1 MESYPNWSDWKIRR
15 TLVEGK
21 SQSPNYAFDN
31 WLKMTKNFGD
41 DISSF
46 VGQARDKDKELDDE
60 IEKKKKEPDKKEPLD
75 KKDDTNAGDSE
86 AKDKETA
93 WKKLKDIAKER
104 MKKKEDKDSK

>member
-1 MESYPNWSDWKIRR
+1 MESYPNWSSWKIRR
-15 TLVEGK
+15 ELAEGK

-31 WLKMTKNFGD
+31 WLKITKNFGD

-60 IEKKKKEPDKKEPLD
+60 IEKKKKEPDKKGPLD

-86 AKDKETA
+86 TKDEEAA

-104 MKKKEDKDSK
+104 MKKKEDKDSN